1 MDPQPPDWNAA
12 AYHRVSAPQTEWGME
27 VLQRLQLSG
36 EERVLDAGCGT
47 GKLTRLLAERLPHGQ
62 VVALDAS
69 KAMLAVAER
78 ELASLGSR
86 VEFVQAA
93 LPQLPVRGKLDAIL
107 STATL
112 HWVLDHPAV
121 FRAFLGALRPGG
133 QLEFQCGGDG
143 NLHLLHSRAA
153 ALAATDAFVDAFAD
167 FAQPWCYA
175 SVEETADQ
183 LRAAGWTR
191 VHTWREVRP
200 TQFSD
205 AAAFSEFVSSV
216 NLRPFLARLDAKRAA
231 QFTASLVAAAGADN
245 PPYVLDY
252 VRLNASA
259 WAPGGAG

>member
-1 MDPQPPDWNAA
+1 VDPQQPDWNAA

-36 EERVLDAGCGT
+36 AERVLDAGCGT
-47 GKLTRLLAERLPHGQ
+47 GKLTRLLAERLPRGH
-62 VVALDAS
+62 VLALDAS
-69 KAMLAVAER
+69 KTMLSVAER
-78 ELASLGSR
+78 ELASFGDR
-86 VEFVQAA
+86 IEFVEAA
-93 LPQLPVRGKLDAIL
+93 LPQLPVRGQLDAIL

-121 FRAFLGALRPGG
+121 FRAFLSAIRPGG

-143 NLHLLHSRAA
+143 NLHILHSRAA
-153 ALAATDAFVDAFAD
+153 ALAATDAFVDAFAA
-167 FAQPWCYA
+167 FEQPWCYA
-175 SVEETADQ
+175 SVEETATQ

-205 AAAFSEFVSSV
+205 AAAFSEFISNV
-216 NLRPFLARLDAKRAA
+216 NLRPFLARLDAKRAP
-231 QFTASLVAAAGADN
+231 QFTASLVELAGRDN

-259 WAPGGAG
+259 WAPEGSG